1 MLLINGV
8 PLLGALAVTEDVIG
22 NTAARRAVQ
31 AAAEA
36 AKTGQGM
43 TRALDAA
50 RLFPPRLLHLL
61 RLGEETAQLG
71 PLALRGADMMEERT
85 RLALER
91 LVALLVPAIT
101 ILMGAAVA
109 GIISSLLLAML
120 SLNDI
125 AQ

>member
-8 PLLGALAVTEDVIG
+8 PLLAALAVTEEVLG
-22 NTAARRAVQ
+22 NRAARKAVR

-36 AKTGQGM
+36 AKNGLGVA
-43 TRALDAA
+43 RALEGEA
-50 RLFPPRLLHLL
+50 LFPRRFVHLL
-61 RLGEETAQLG
+61 RRAEETAQLG
-71 PLALRGADMMEERT
+71 PLALRAADMFEDRT
-85 RLALER
+85 RMSLER

-109 GIISSLLLAML
+109 GIVSSLLLAML
-120 SLNDI
+120 SLNDV

>member
-1 MLLINGV
+1 MQPWLPERTL
-8 PLLGALAVTEDVIG
+8 TE
-22 NTAARRAVQ
+22 
-31 AAAEA
+31 
-36 AKTGQGM
+36 
-43 TRALDAA
+43 LDHA
-50 RLFPPRLLHLL
+50 RLLHLL

-71 PLALRGADMMEERT
+71 PLALRGAEMMEERT
-85 RLALER
+85 RLALQR